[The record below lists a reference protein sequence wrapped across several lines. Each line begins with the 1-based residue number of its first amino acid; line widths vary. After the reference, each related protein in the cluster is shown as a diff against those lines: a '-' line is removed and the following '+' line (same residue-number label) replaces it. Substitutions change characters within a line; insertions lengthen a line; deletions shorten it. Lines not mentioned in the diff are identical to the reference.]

1 MMPADVV
8 TQHTPVP
15 GEPSPYGLV
24 ILGFQRRAARVT
36 STSLPLD
43 PSSDNPQQVPLGCF
57 DTNNNQL
64 GPDDWVLGFTRIYAY
79 EPDAGADGG
88 PVTNANP
95 IVASIDVAGSPLAV
109 TPVPTATQTYTTP
122 TFTTPHC
129 AGSCPHVAIGPVV
142 PIESWETTQQIDMN
156 NNPEHEEI
164 FADFY
169 STIGQFSSDATL
181 LYDATSWIH
190 RDRPA
195 SPTFRSHTPTLIRE
209 LAPSDCRPR
218 QPRRRELGDHSGG
231 GAVARG
237 NVVRAWG
244 GELTEQPLAARPR
257 HRPPPGPWRARLSSP
272 GRPSR

>member
-1 MMPADVV
+1 MPADVV

-24 ILGFQRRAARVT
+24 ILFNVACAGQVHL
-36 STSLPLD
+36 LPLD

-169 STIGQFSSDATL
+169 STIWQFSSDATL
-181 LYDATSWIH
+181 LYDATKGSIGPPSITDVSFTPPTDPGTGTLWIVVH
-190 RDRPA
+190 DNR
-195 SPTFRSHTPTLIRE
+195 
-209 LAPSDCRPR
+209 
-218 QPRRRELGDHSGG
+218 G
-231 GAVARG
+231 GASWVTIP
-237 NVVRAWG
+237 VVV
-244 GELTEQPLAARPR
+244 Q
-257 HRPPPGPWRARLSSP
+257 
-272 GRPSR
+272 